1 MSESHGLLIIAMTD
15 AHLLSWPRF
24 FGKCLGQE
32 HIITVVCENNLQ
44 AMTMNLLVLGPKLA
58 TPEG

>member
-1 MSESHGLLIIAMTD
+1 MTD
-15 AHLLSWPRF
+15 ARLLSWPRF

-32 HIITVVCENNLQ
+32 HIITVVRENNLQ